1 MGAVD
6 FLAAGEDEATLASVP
21 PYHIAS
27 MSGILT
33 ALYSGRRL
41 VQLPSFDARRWVD
54 IARSEGITHAMTV
67 PTMLTR
73 VLDVVDP
80 ATGGDGL
87 AMPQLRHLSYG
98 GGRMPVPVIERA
110 LDVLPGVDFVNAYGL
125 TETSSSIAVLT
136 PSDHRDALS
145 SSDPAVRR
153 RLGSVGRPLPTVEIS
168 VRDDNGDELPAGT
181 TGEIWVRGDQ
191 VSGEYSHIAGNLDG
205 WFRTNDGGW
214 FDDGGYLYVDG
225 RLDDVIVR
233 GGENLAPGEIE
244 DVVLQHPAVS
254 EAVVVGIPDSEWGEA
269 VAAVV
274 VLHPGRNATSDE
286 LKDHVVR
293 HLRSSRRP
301 AVLEIRDA
309 LPLGDTGKVLR
320 RLIRAELAGA
330 RVSGEA

>member
-1 MGAVD
+1 
-6 FLAAGEDEATLASVP
+6 
-21 PYHIAS
+21 
-27 MSGILT
+27 
-33 ALYSGRRL
+33 
-41 VQLPSFDARRWVD
+41 
-54 IARSEGITHAMTV
+54 MTV

-73 VLDVVDP
+73 ILDVVDP
-80 ATGGDGL
+80 MTRGDGL
-87 AMPQLRHLSYG
+87 ALPQLRHLSYG

-110 LDVLPGVDFVNAYGL
+110 LDLLPGVDFVNAYGL

-136 PSDHRDALS
+136 PSDHREALA

-168 VRDDNGDELPAGT
+168 VRDEHGDEVPAGT
-181 TGEIWVRGDQ
+181 PGEIWVRGDQ
-191 VSGEYSHIAGNLDG
+191 VSGEYSHISGTLDG

-214 FDDGGYLYVDG
+214 FDAGGYLYVEG

-244 DVVLQHPAVS
+244 DVVLKHPAVS

-274 VLHPGRNATSDE
+274 VLQPGRTATPEE

-301 AVLEIRDA
+301 SVVEIRDA

-330 RVSGEA
+330 RVGGPGG

>member
-1 MGAVD
+1 
-6 FLAAGEDEATLASVP
+6 
-21 PYHIAS
+21 
-27 MSGILT
+27 
-33 ALYSGRRL
+33 
-41 VQLPSFDARRWVD
+41 
-54 IARSEGITHAMTV
+54 
-67 PTMLTR
+67 
-73 VLDVVDP
+73 
-80 ATGGDGL
+80 
-87 AMPQLRHLSYG
+87 
-98 GGRMPVPVIERA
+98 
-110 LDVLPGVDFVNAYGL
+110 
-125 TETSSSIAVLT
+125 
-136 PSDHRDALS
+136 
-145 SSDPAVRR
+145 
-153 RLGSVGRPLPTVEIS
+153 
-168 VRDDNGDELPAGT
+168 
-181 TGEIWVRGDQ
+181 